1 MSEFSKIYLAWRK
14 GSGSRRHIVGLLEK
28 DNDNNVTFKYL
39 PEAKALRN
47 KEGFIPYFE
56 FQNLDKIY
64 DVNVL
69 SIFSHRLIKT
79 DRPDVKNFLDFWE
92 VNPDKADDKFYLL
105 GKTQGLTA
113 TDNFEFLAEYHT
125 TTDLHFLTDISG
137 LSYAQ
142 IPRNF
147 VKNGDLLQ
155 YALEKDNEHD
165 KEAVIV
171 TFNGTKL
178 GYIKRIHCRVF
189 QEAPNLLLS
198 VKAIEQNGVIRK
210 IFIKV
215 SN

>member
-14 GSGSRRHIVGLLEK
+14 GSGSRRHIVGLLEI
-28 DNDNNVTFKYL
+28 DNDNNVTFQYL
-39 PEAKALRN
+39 PEAKTLR
-47 KEGFIPYFE
+47 KTEGFIPYFE
-56 FQNLDKIY
+56 FQDLDKVY

-79 DRPDVKNFLDFWE
+79 DRPDVQNFLDFWE
-92 VNPDKADDKFYLL
+92 VPTDKADDKFYLL

-147 VKNGDLLQ
+147 VDDKTKKSF
-155 YALEKDNEHD
+155 YE
-165 KEAVIV
+165 KEAVS
-171 TFNGTKL
+171 FCWSYRKMNGSCT
-178 GYIKRIHCRVF
+178 
-189 QEAPNLLLS
+189 QDLLY
-198 VKAIEQNGVIRK
+198 
-210 IFIKV
+210 F
-215 SN
+215 SNSS

>member
-1 MSEFSKIYLAWRK
+1 MSEFSKIYLAWLK
-14 GSGSRRHIVGLLEK
+14 GSGSHKHIVGLLEK
-28 DNDNNVTFKYL
+28 DNDNNVTFRYL
-39 PEAKALRN
+39 PEAKTLR
-47 KEGFIPYFE
+47 KTEGFIPYFE
-56 FQNLDKIY
+56 FQDLDKVY

-79 DRPDVKNFLDFWE
+79 DRPDVQNFLDFWE
-92 VNPDKADDKFYLL
+92 VPTDKADDKFYLL

-113 TDNFEFLAEYHT
+113 TDNFEFLAEYHNA
-125 TTDLHFLTDISG
+125 TDLHFLTDISG

-147 VKNGDLLQ
+147 VKNGNSLQ
-155 YALEKDNEHD
+155 YALEIDNEYD
-165 KEAVIV
+165 KEAVMV

-189 QEAPNLLLS
+189 QETPNLLLS

-210 IFIKV
+210 IFVKV